1 MCFISPSSFSSFF
14 SAPFAVIVN
23 RPFLSC
29 LKPLFQ
35 SEAKCEA
42 IVMKMFFFLFSFRS
56 KLIFT
61 TEVFPLASFC
71 KGEVLELGNG
81 LFLSVSSPV
90 FFSPD
95 DTLIVRRLIIHRSP
109 AHLSNKKMRVELTG
123 GITDPEYI
131 SSSAGRNDSGTFFL
145 PCYAYILYQKVRGGQ
160 LRGKMVMPSLLSL
173 ILGYIGAVLVVAAV
187 KDFAHA

>member
-1 MCFISPSSFSSFF
+1 MEP
-14 SAPFAVIVN
+14 
-23 RPFLSC
+23 
-29 LKPLFQ
+29 
-35 SEAKCEA
+35 
-42 IVMKMFFFLFSFRS
+42 
-56 KLIFT
+56 
-61 TEVFPLASFC
+61 
-71 KGEVLELGNG
+71 GNG

-109 AHLSNKKMRVELTG
+109 AHLSNKKMRVELTR

-145 PCYAYILYQKVRGGQ
+145 SCYAYILYQRVRGGQ